1 MTRTYVLMN
10 TDEGT
15 EEEVLAKL
23 RSIPGVVEAHV
34 TDGIYDLIAEV
45 VADSREAVKEI
56 LRSRIRA
63 LEHVR
68 YTVSVDVVD
77 EPAEVGGGVEAS
89 QVL

>member
-1 MTRTYVLMN
+1 MN

-23 RSIPGVVEAHV
+23 REVPGVVEAHV

-77 EPAEVGGGVEAS
+77 EPVEVGGGVEAS
-89 QVL
+89 QAL